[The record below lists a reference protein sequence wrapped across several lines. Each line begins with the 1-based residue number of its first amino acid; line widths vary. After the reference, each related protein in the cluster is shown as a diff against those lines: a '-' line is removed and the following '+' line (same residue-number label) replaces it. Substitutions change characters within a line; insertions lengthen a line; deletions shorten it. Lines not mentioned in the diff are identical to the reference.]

1 MPFLPR
7 FSINNKIAQYLTTI
21 ERARGFLEASQ
32 LSDHWI
38 QQMQN
43 KALILEAHHTTHIE
57 GTQLTLDQSE
67 KILAGFNV
75 PDTNKD
81 DVQELLNYRKA
92 FELVSQSI
100 DDNSHISEAIV
111 REIHKR
117 LVSDVRGDSAAPGEY
132 RKIQN
137 YVVNSK
143 TGEAIYT
150 PPPAYDVPIMMSE
163 LIYWLNNESEI
174 NPILIAGIAQFQF
187 VHIHPFLDGN
197 GRTGRLLSTLCLYR
211 HGYDFKKLFSIS
223 EYYDRNRIE
232 YYQALQSVRENALD
246 MTQWL
251 EYFTHGLSTQMQEIR
266 HRGED
271 IIKLDVLKLNHE
283 LNDRQTKAVEHII
296 EHGQINM
303 QEFSLLCPDV
313 NKRTLQR
320 ELKAM
325 AEKKLIESQGA
336 TNKLIYVLKN

>member
-1 MPFLPR
+1 MPFLPS
-7 FSINNKIAQYLTTI
+7 FSITNKIAQSLTTI
-21 ERARGFLEASQ
+21 ERARGFLEAAQ

-67 KILAGFNV
+67 KILAGINV

-100 DDNSHISEAIV
+100 DDNSHINEAIV
-111 REIHKR
+111 REIHKK

-211 HGYDFKKLFSIS
+211 YEYDFKKLFSIS

-271 IIKLDVLKLNHE
+271 VIKLDVLKLNHE
-283 LNDRQTKAVEHII
+283 LNDRQTKAMEHII
-296 EHGQINM
+296 EHGKINM
-303 QEFSLLCPDV
+303 QEFSLLYPDV

-320 ELKAM
+320 EMKAM
-325 AEKKLIESQGA
+325 VGKNIVESQGA